1 MKKQSENNKL
11 LFEKT
16 SIIELNDN
24 QLMSIHGADLGD
36 AIQSAVVSFVQNLP
50 AGTNAAVVSAAVN
63 FAQTLQM
70 P

>member
-11 LFEKT
+11 LFERT
-16 SIIELNDN
+16 AIVELNDD
-24 QLMSIHGADLGD
+24 QLMTVHGADLGD

-50 AGTNAAVVSAAVN
+50 AGTNAAVASAVMN